1 MSLLAHLA
9 LSAAVD
15 WTTTLSL
22 IFGGCC
28 SNALTLEQ
36 LTRAHP
42 RAGALITFAQFAF
55 TALVMLPTMVALRPL
70 PFARK
75 IKLPW
80 LRRRR
85 VPLAPYL
92 VQVALFSTVSRL
104 NNAAFAYAIPMPV
117 HIIFRSGGLGVS
129 MLMGW
134 AIGGK
139 RYTAA
144 EVFSVLLV
152 SAGVVLTT
160 LSASSPKPRANA
172 AASAPILAPAGQYA
186 TGIALLALALVLGGA
201 LGLTQDWINATYV
214 RPPPAAAAAAATRE
228 KEDNSAHA
236 NGHASGAAT
245 NGDAPA
251 HAKPRAKE
259 DGPAAWQESL
269 FYLHFLSLPTF
280 YFARHDLATQ
290 ARALAASAPLAI
302 PLAIPAALSAHLP
315 AAFASASDF
324 TLYPPFGL
332 SKPVPLAVA
341 LSVPSG
347 WVALALTTVTA
358 VVCSAGVNRLTA
370 RVSSLTVTLVL
381 VVRKALSMV
390 LSVAFFNGAGA
401 GAVHAPTMWAGAALV
416 FLGTMGYAASR
427 RAKAA
432 KTKKD

>member
-1 MSLLAHLA
+1 MSPVARLA
-9 LSAAVD
+9 LSAAAD

-28 SNALTLEQ
+28 RCIPSFSTYCCSS
-36 LTRAHP
+36 HP
-42 RAGALITFAQFAF
+42 RLITFAQFAF
-55 TALVMLPTMVALRPL
+55 TALVMLPAMVVLRPP

-117 HIIFRSGGLGVS
+117 HIILRSGGLGVS

-134 AIGGK
+134 AIGRK

-160 LSASSPKPRANA
+160 LSASGLEPRANG
-172 AASAPILAPAGQYA
+172 AASAPAPAGQHT

-201 LGLTQDWINATYV
+201 LALTQDWINATYAL
-214 RPPPAAAAAAATRE
+214 PPPAAAATRE
-228 KEDNSAHA
+228 KEDNSTRTR
-236 NGHASGAAT
+236 ASGAAT
-245 NGDAPA
+245 NGHAPA
-251 HAKPRAKE
+251 HAKQRAKE

-280 YFARHDLATQ
+280 YYARQDLATQ
-290 ARALAASAPLAI
+290 ARPLPLA
-302 PLAIPAALSAHLP
+302 LPAALSAHLP
-315 AAFASASDF
+315 AALASASDF
-324 TLYPPFGL
+324 TLHPPFGL

-341 LSVPSG
+341 LSVQSG

-381 VVRKALSMV
+381 VVRKTLSIV
-390 LSVAFFNGAGA
+390 LSATFFNGAGT